1 MHDVTVRDLRN
12 YGGQILDRVE
22 GGESMTITRD
32 GKPIAQL
39 TPLPTPRLSAA
50 ALLEKWRNVPRIDG
64 AELRDDIA
72 RVLDLD
78 I

>member
-1 MHDVTVRDLRN
+1 
-12 YGGQILDRVE
+12 
-22 GGESMTITRD
+22 MTITRD